1 MGETSMIPGSGTQ
14 GGAAGRQEKVELY
27 KKGGEPV
34 ATDHKS
40 QHSNLY
46 AVRVSSAAAK
56 VVIQVDTK
64 RLSERKK
71 IRAMND
77 SIKRR
82 TRG

>member
-1 MGETSMIPGSGTQ
+1 MGETSMTPGSGTR
-14 GGAAGRQEKVELY
+14 GGESGQQKPVELY
-27 KKGGEPV
+27 KKGSEPA

-40 QHSNLY
+40 QQSNLY

-64 RLSERKK
+64 RLSERKR